1 MASKLEVHYR
11 ILANKEGIIQKY
23 NDGMR
28 VPDIAKFYGVGET
41 VIYDRLKEWGVRL
54 VKRRRARGI
63 RQKARGIRQKA
74 IREPREF
81 SPWLMKKMK
90 QNKKINENDKGYK
103 HFDIKQ
109 SKSDERLIHNFMK
122 SLL

>member
-11 ILANKEGIIQKY
+11 ILANKNSIIQKY

-28 VPDIAKFYGVGET
+28 VADVAKFYGVGET

-54 VKRRRARGI
+54 VKRGRARGI
-63 RQKARGIRQKA
+63 TQQKI
-74 IREPREF
+74 IREQREF
-81 SPWLMKKMK
+81 SPWLLEKMK
-90 QNKKINENDKGYK
+90 QNSRINNNDRGYK
-103 HFDIKQ
+103 HFDLKQ
-109 SKSDERLIHNFMK
+109 NKSDERLIHNFMK

>member
-1 MASKLEVHYR
+1 MANNLLTHYR
-11 ILANKEGIIQKY
+11 ILANKKGIIQRY

-28 VPDIAKFYGVGET
+28 VPDVAKFYGVGES

-54 VKRRRARGI
+54 VKRA
-63 RQKARGIRQKA
+63 KARGIRQVT
-74 IREPREF
+74 IREKREF
-81 SPWLMKKMK
+81 SPWLIEKMK
-90 QNKKINENDKGYK
+90 QNSKINDNDRGYK

>member
-1 MASKLEVHYR
+1 MASTLEVHYK

-28 VPDIAKFYGVGET
+28 VPDIAKFYEVGES
-41 VIYDRLKEWGVRL
+41 VIYDRLKQWEVRL
-54 VKRRRARGI
+54 VIRRKKTRGI
-63 RQKARGIRQKA
+63 TNVTTQEK
-74 IREPREF
+74 REF

-90 QNKKINENDKGYK
+90 QNSRINNNDRGYK
-103 HFDIKQ
+103 HFDLKQ
-109 SKSDERLIHNFMK
+109 NKSDESLIHNFMK

>member
-1 MASKLEVHYR
+1 MASTLVVHYR

-23 NDGMR
+23 NEGMR
-28 VPDIAKFYGVGET
+28 VPDIAKFYEVGET
-41 VIYDRLKEWGVRL
+41 VIYNRLKEWGVRL
-54 VKRRRARGI
+54 VKRGRARGPTKI
-63 RQKARGIRQKA
+63 QK
-74 IREPREF
+74 ENSPRIF
-81 SPWLMKKMK
+81 SPWLLEKMK
-90 QNKKINENDKGYK
+90 QNRQINDNDRRYK

>member
-1 MASKLEVHYR
+1 MANTLLTHYR
-11 ILANKEGIIQKY
+11 ILSNKDAIIQKY

-28 VPDIAKFYGVGET
+28 VADVAKFYGVGES
-41 VIYDRLKEWGVRL
+41 VIYNQLKQWEVRL
-54 VKRRRARGI
+54 VRRKKTRGI
-63 RQKARGIRQKA
+63 TNVTT
-74 IREPREF
+74 REKREF
-81 SPWLMKKMK
+81 SPWLIEKMK
-90 QNKKINENDKGYK
+90 QNKKINENDKKYK

>member
-1 MASKLEVHYR
+1 MENKLKVHYR

-28 VPDIAKFYGVGET
+28 VPDIAKFYGVGES
-41 VIYDRLKEWGVRL
+41 VIYDRLKQWEVRP
-54 VKRRRARGI
+54 VRRRRARGI

-81 SPWLMKKMK
+81 SPWLRKKMK
-90 QNKKINENDKGYK
+90 QNRKINENNKGYK

-109 SKSDERLIHNFMK
+109 SISDERLIHNLMK
-122 SLL
+122 KL

>member
-1 MASKLEVHYR
+1 MENKLKVHYR

-28 VPDIAKFYGVGET
+28 VPDVAKFYRVGET

-81 SPWLMKKMK
+81 SPWLRKKMK
-90 QNKKINENDKGYK
+90 QNSRINDNNRGYK
-103 HFDIKQ
+103 HFDLKQ
-109 SKSDERLIHNFMK
+109 NKSDESLIHNFMK
-122 SLL
+122 ML